1 MKRITLIL
9 AAIVA
14 IGLAACAQKTVNQKE
29 ETKKMK
35 TLVAYFS
42 ATGTTERVA
51 TQLAEVA
58 GADLYRIEP
67 ETPYTAADLDWH
79 DKNSRT
85 TVEMNDPTS
94 RPAIKGRCER
104 MADYDVVYIG
114 FPIWWYTAPTI
125 INTFIES
132 YDLKGKTLIPF
143 ATSGGSTIKKSADD
157 LKKAY
162 PELSWGTAR
171 LLNSPSQAELKQF
184 ASGE

>member
-1 MKRITLIL
+1 
-9 AAIVA
+9 
-14 IGLAACAQKTVNQKE
+14 
-29 ETKKMK
+29 MK

-42 ATGTTERVA
+42 ATGTTERA
-51 TQLAEVA
+51 AKMLAEVA

-85 TVEMNDPTS
+85 SVEMNDPKS
-94 RPAIKGRCER
+94 RPAIKGRCDK

-143 ATSGGSTIKKSADD
+143 ATSGGTDITKTADN

-162 PELSWGTAR
+162 PNLTWKPGR

-184 ASGE
+184 VAGE

>member
-1 MKRITLIL
+1 
-9 AAIVA
+9 
-14 IGLAACAQKTVNQKE
+14 
-29 ETKKMK
+29 MK

-42 ATGTTERVA
+42 ATGTTERA
-51 TQLAEVA
+51 AKMLAEVA

-85 TVEMNDPTS
+85 SVEMNDPKS
-94 RPAIKGRCER
+94 RPAIKGRCDK

-132 YDLKGKTLIPF
+132 YDLQGKTLIPF
-143 ATSGGSTIKKSADD
+143 ATSGGTDITKTADN

-162 PELSWGTAR
+162 PNLTWKPGC
-171 LLNSPSQAELKQF
+171 LLNGATRETIEQF
-184 ASGE
+184 VKGQ

>member
-1 MKRITLIL
+1 
-9 AAIVA
+9 
-14 IGLAACAQKTVNQKE
+14 
-29 ETKKMK
+29 MK

-51 TQLAEVA
+51 KMLAEVA

-67 ETPYTAADLDWH
+67 ETPYTAADLDWN
-79 DKNSRT
+79 DKNSRST
-85 TVEMNDPTS
+85 LEMHDPKS

-104 MADYDVVYIG
+104 MADYDIVYIG

-171 LLNSPSQAELKQF
+171 LLNGATRQTIEQF
-184 ASGE
+184 VKGQ

>member
-1 MKRITLIL
+1 MKRITFIL
-9 AAIVA
+9 AAAMA
-14 IGLAACAQKTVNQKE
+14 ICLAACAQKTVNQQE

-51 TQLAEVA
+51 QQLAEVA
-58 GADLYRIEP
+58 GADLYEIEP
-67 ETPYTAADLDWH
+67 ETPYTAADLDWN
-79 DKNSRT
+79 DKNSRS
-85 TVEMNDPTS
+85 TVEMNDLKF
-94 RPAIKGRCER
+94 RPAIKGRLDN

-132 YDLKGKTLIPF
+132 YDMKGKTLIPF

-157 LKKAY
+157 LKKTY
-162 PELSWGTAR
+162 PDLTWGAGR
-171 LLNSPSQAELKQF
+171 LLNSPSQSELKQF
-184 ASGE
+184 VGGK